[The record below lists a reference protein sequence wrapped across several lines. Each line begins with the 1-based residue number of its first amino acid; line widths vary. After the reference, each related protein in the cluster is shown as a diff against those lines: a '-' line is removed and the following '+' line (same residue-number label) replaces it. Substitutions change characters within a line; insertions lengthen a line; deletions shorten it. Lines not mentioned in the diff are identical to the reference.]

1 MKIDLLAFDSFSN
14 RSMATIIETDVKIA
28 IDPSVAIAPKRYGLS
43 PSQIELEELNKKI
56 DEISKLKFDIGI
68 ITHYHWDH
76 CPNPNEKHFDIFK
89 NNNFFLIKDYNKT
102 NKSQNFRA
110 KKVINKA
117 REINNKIKF
126 KIADNKTFEFNNT
139 LIEFSKPLNHGPT
152 ELLGKVFMVKVSFK
166 DDNIV
171 FASDIQG
178 INDNETLNELLK
190 MNPKILI
197 MSGPAT
203 YHYKWQERFTKISI
217 QNTLRLIEKTQ
228 VKTIILDHHLLR
240 DLNYKEKMK
249 KLYEKAEIF
258 GCKIMTAAE
267 FMGKENLQLEAYR
280 RELIKLA

>member
-1 MKIDLLAFDSFSN
+1 MKINLLAFDSFSN
-14 RSMATIIETDVKIA
+14 RSMATFIETDVKIA
-28 IDPSVAIAPKRYGLS
+28 IDPSVAIAPKRYGLD
-43 PSQIELEELNKKI
+43 PSQIELEELSKKI

-76 CPNPNEKHFDIFK
+76 CPNPNEKHFSIFK
-89 NNNFFLIKDYNKT
+89 NNYLFLIKDYNKT

-117 REINNKIKF
+117 KEINSKINF
-126 KIADNKTFEFNNT
+126 KIADKSTFEFNNT

-152 ELLGKVFMVKVSFK
+152 ELLGKVIMVKISFK
-166 DDNIV
+166 NNNIV

-178 INDNETLNELLK
+178 INNDETLKELIE

-203 YHYKWQERFTKISI
+203 YHYKWQERFTKISA
-217 QNTLRLIEKTQ
+217 QNILKLIEKTQ

-240 DLNYKEKMK
+240 DLSYKEKMRE
-249 KLYEKAEIF
+249 LYEKAENLE
-258 GCKIMTAAE
+258 CKIMTAAE
-267 FMGKENLQLEAYR
+267 FMGKENLQLEAHR
-280 RELIKLA
+280 KELVKLI